1 MITIAE
7 YIDAVG
13 SERKYPRVTLSP
25 EAMEHAERFFREYAE
40 ELAEAAINHAIRSCE
55 LMQQRP
61 LDGAHMAKSRKQR
74 LQCVLGDP
82 KPLIDPPPDKPSSS
96 K

>member
-13 SERKYPRVTLSP
+13 MERKHPRVTLSP

-40 ELAEAAINHAIRSCE
+40 ELAEAAIHHAIRACE

-61 LDGAHMAKSRKQR
+61 FEGAHMAKSRKPR
-74 LQCVLGDP
+74 LQSVLGDP
-82 KPLIDPPPDKPSSS
+82 KPLIDPPSDSVSSS